1 MKQQKIFVLSI
12 IILAVALIVFA
23 AACTDIQ
30 DTSTITYMADGK
42 EYASVTL
49 SGNETPSAPA
59 DPDKTAIFL
68 GVGLKMK
75 ILKFPSIWKNMPQIP
90 TERI

>member
-1 MKQQKIFVLSI
+1 MVMKQQKILVLSI

-42 EYASVTL
+42 EYASVAL
-49 SGNETPSAPA
+49 SGDETPSAPA
-59 DPDKTAIFL
+59 AELPLEK
-68 GVGLKMK
+68 V
-75 ILKFPSIWKNMPQIP
+75 
-90 TERI
+90 RIG